1 MENDIQENNNE
12 YKSDNECIDE
22 DLSKKKNNKIPNP
35 KRIPKPKKDPTPK
48 QLETFKKLREKRKQK
63 WQEVKKIDMKEEIEE
78 QLIQKLNHSLQD
90 NIIPQQLPPAQIK
103 PIQELPVE
111 YKPPQRIINFEE
123 KKLKPN
129 SVFIS
134 SELTYTPYFL
144 QVEKNTMK
152 NKKKLNTSYSIPTFD
167 NSIYR

>member
-35 KRIPKPKKDPTPK
+35 KRIPKPKKDPTP
-48 QLETFKKLREKRKQK
+48 KKLREKRKQK